1 MGTGLISPPFQV
13 HIQSLLAG
21 HDLVAITALVAFFV
35 FFHVL
40 PDLLPIAE
48 LFIAKL
54 TIHYILMLLQ
64 VFSISKGLAAHKTCV
79 CLMTRS
85 QIFPYIDD
93 KV

>member
-21 HDLVAITALVAFFV
+21 HDLVAITTLVAFFV

-79 CLMTRS
+79 CLMYKSLVVT
-85 QIFPYIDD
+85 
-93 KV
+93 